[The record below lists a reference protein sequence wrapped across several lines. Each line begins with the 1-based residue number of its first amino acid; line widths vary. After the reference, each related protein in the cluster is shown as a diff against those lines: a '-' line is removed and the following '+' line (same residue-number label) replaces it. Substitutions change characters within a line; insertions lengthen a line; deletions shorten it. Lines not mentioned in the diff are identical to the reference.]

1 MQLSSVVFYGRSGEQ
16 ALAMFNLEGGL
27 EQWRDARV
35 LDCPGGPGSLAA
47 RLRGL
52 VGEVVAVDPLYALP
66 EQELERRALADL
78 ERTMAGLRSS
88 ATLRPD
94 FDLEACREEHIQA
107 LQTFLEDR
115 HRHPEQYRNAS
126 LPELPFPDQSFDLV
140 LSGHL
145 LFAYAP
151 LRDGGLSSS
160 DAFDLDWHRLA
171 LSELCRVSRRA
182 VHLYP
187 AHTIE
192 RVARRHPYATALLA
206 ELPPGWRGAFCASRY
221 DQGHDGCTDA
231 LQLERITAATIGP
244 TASSRPS
251 AAGSA

>member
-66 EQELERRALADL
+66 EEELEQRALADL
-78 ERTMAGLRSS
+78 ERTLAGLRSG

-107 LQTFLEDR
+107 LQTFLKDR
-115 HRHPEQYRNAS
+115 RRHPEQYRNAS
-126 LPELPFPDQSFDLV
+126 LPALPFPDQSFDLV

-160 DAFDLDWHRLA
+160 DTFDLAWHRRA

-206 ELPPGWRGAFCASRY
+206 ELPPGWRGAFVASRY

-231 LQLERITAATIGP
+231 LQLERITAATSG
-244 TASSRPS
+244 PS